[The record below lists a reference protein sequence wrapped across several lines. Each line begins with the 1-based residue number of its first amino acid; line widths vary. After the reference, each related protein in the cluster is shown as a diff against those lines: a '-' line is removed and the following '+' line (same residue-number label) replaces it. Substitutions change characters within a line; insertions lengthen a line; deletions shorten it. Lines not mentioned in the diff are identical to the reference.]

1 MVDKNHIQWELIV
14 ENNAVKSPRSPT
26 VSTVETR
33 ETAMENG
40 QGLVLGPYMAE
51 WLTLSGIISYV

>member
-1 MVDKNHIQWELIV
+1 M
-14 ENNAVKSPRSPT
+14 KSPRSPT

-51 WLTLSGIISYV
+51 